1 MNNIAKALQAETIE
15 EKKFNYYKLKN
26 ALDALPDKVKKA
38 EMEYYEEGGCNLN
51 DPADTK
57 RCGLEYYLEIK
68 REERIKALESFSNYE
83 NKNEEEAEEMSSFG
97 IFDNLNLTN
106 LFNKNI
112 EGMVTCANDANNSCS
127 NCLFDD
133 KDCIEDTTISDGTTY
148 ISPCKY
154 DEQLKILIDDLD
166 FYQQLQENM
175 GNVKKMNRTNRELH
189 KQSLS
194 YMDKQ
199 INEYKRKGKVDFR
212 NASFYDNQGESYRN
226 VIEIMKTLYW
236 IVFAVLVFIFIYRKY
251 YEIDSYGYVVIV
263 SFTLIPLLLLKPF
276 VQFIMLNMKRYNF
289 LDTLYFTIALITLM
303 TASFLYFI
311 TSK

>member
-1 MNNIAKALQAETIE
+1 MNNIAKAVQAETIE

-26 ALDALPDKVKKA
+26 ALDTLPDKVKKA

-97 IFDNLNLTN
+97 IFDNLNLAN

-112 EGMVTCANDANNSCS
+112 EGMVNCANDANNSCS
-127 NCLFDD
+127 SCLFDD
-133 KDCIEDTTISDGTTY
+133 NDCLEDTTISDGTTH

-166 FYQQLQENM
+166 FYQQLQQNM
-175 GNVKKMNRTNRELH
+175 GNMKKN
-189 KQSLS
+189 S
-194 YMDKQ
+194 
-199 INEYKRKGKVDFR
+199 
-212 NASFYDNQGESYRN
+212 
-226 VIEIMKTLYW
+226 
-236 IVFAVLVFIFIYRKY
+236 
-251 YEIDSYGYVVIV
+251 
-263 SFTLIPLLLLKPF
+263 
-276 VQFIMLNMKRYNF
+276 
-289 LDTLYFTIALITLM
+289 
-303 TASFLYFI
+303 
-311 TSK
+311 